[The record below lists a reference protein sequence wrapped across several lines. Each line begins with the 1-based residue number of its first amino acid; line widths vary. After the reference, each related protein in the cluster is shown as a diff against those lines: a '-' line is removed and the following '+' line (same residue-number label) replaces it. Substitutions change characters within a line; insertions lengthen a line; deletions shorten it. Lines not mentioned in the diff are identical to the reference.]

1 MSAQSLFTKPRTF
14 ETQNNIRNLLHS
26 QQDTMLSLR
35 KRALNNGLRQRRS
48 LTTWMNHI
56 EDLIQSKEIS
66 LENITESI
74 PKIIEMFP
82 SLVPNGEAFKKSL
95 HLLSLIS
102 STNNI
107 NYTKLLISNGLLSI
121 LSGVIKYYYRSTEKY
136 PQDVL
141 TDIKYIIGNIAAEKK
156 QFNFCQEL
164 AHISSVE
171 FLIITMDVN
180 APEKEL
186 WALSNLIDSDISLNE
201 GIDSALLGKLYYIL
215 INRNEIKDSRDK
227 SIYYA
232 IKTLYFYMS
241 YHVNAA
247 INAFSHLQIFNLI
260 CAILLEE
267 VIKPVTNKEENIVEL
282 ILNIFNCIITEDEF
296 TLQTLLVVKSPFL
309 HTITEILMKPEVL
322 EAIKETIFL
331 ILNNILN
338 LNDMCYQ
345 EHILNERTTRVL
357 INSKSKE
364 ALCCLSSM
372 TACKMRMSLLKSM
385 GALTKAIDIITSSQ
399 DETERTIA
407 YEILYNFLEYI
418 SPQYIECREIIKE
431 CVQKGIEDFLHR
443 DSNNEKNKELSEQ
456 ATALIEF
463 YFDNRVSNEM

>member
-1 MSAQSLFTKPRTF
+1 MSVQSLFTKPRSF
-14 ETQNNIRNLLHS
+14 ETQNNIRGLLHS
-26 QQDTMLSLR
+26 QQNTMLSLR

-56 EDLIQSKEIS
+56 EELIQSKEIS
-66 LENITESI
+66 LEKITESI

-102 STNNI
+102 STNDI
-107 NYTKLLISNGLLSI
+107 NYTKLLISNGLLSL

-141 TDIKYIIGNIAAEKK
+141 TDIKYIIGNIAAEKIK
-156 QFNFCQEL
+156 FNFCEEL

-171 FLIITMDVN
+171 FLVITMDVN
-180 APEKEL
+180 APEIEL
-186 WALSNLIDSDISLNE
+186 WALSNLIDTDICLNE

-215 INRNEIKDSRDK
+215 INRSEIKENRDT

-241 YHVNAA
+241 HNVNAA
-247 INAFSHLQIFNLI
+247 INAFSHMQIFNLI

-267 VIKPVTNKEENIVEL
+267 VTKPANNKEENIVEL

-309 HTITEILMKPEVL
+309 HTITEILMKQEVL
-322 EAIKETIFL
+322 EIIKEKIFL
-331 ILNNILN
+331 ILNNILY
-338 LNDMCYQ
+338 LNDLCYQ
-345 EHILNERTTRVL
+345 DYILNERTARVI
-357 INSKSKE
+357 INSNSIE
-364 ALCCLSSM
+364 ALRCLSSM
-372 TACKMRMSLLKSM
+372 SACKIRMSLLKSM
-385 GALTKAIDIITSSQ
+385 GALTKAIDAITSSQ
-399 DETERTIA
+399 DETVRSIA
-407 YEILYNFLEYI
+407 YEILYNFLEYM

-431 CVQKGIEDFLHR
+431 CVQKGIEDILHR
-443 DSNNEKNKELSEQ
+443 DSINEMNKELSEQ
-456 ATALIEF
+456 ATSLIEF
-463 YFDNRVSNEM
+463 YFESFK